1 MEIVLK
7 FLYTG
12 RLGITAA
19 VKNIVRELLE
29 DILRIDAKIN
39 LPADSNLANDKRN
52 NDGDGGNGS
61 GQNDSEPET
70 KRPRTDQSTSS
81 FAQSSSSE
89 QITNGGCSSGVVSI
103 IKLLLSL
110 KNQGREQESS
120 D

>member
-39 LPADSNLANDKRN
+39 LPADSNSPNEKRN
-52 NDGDGGNGS
+52 HNGDGGNGS
-61 GQNDSEPET
+61 GQNGSEPET
-70 KRPRTDQSTSS
+70 KRPRTDQSTSGLGL
-81 FAQSSSSE
+81 SSSSDKM
-89 QITNGGCSSGVVSI
+89 TNGGCNSGVNI
-103 IKLLLSL
+103 IT
-110 KNQGREQESS
+110 
-120 D
+120 